1 MKADN
6 KPEERLIQEDSV
18 KCYLKEI
25 SEIPLLTVEEEIELA
40 QKIEVGDR
48 EARENMIN
56 ANLRLVTS
64 VAKKYVNSSSLS
76 ILDLIQEGNIGL
88 MKAVDKFDYRR
99 GYRFSTY
106 ATWWIRQAITRSII
120 DLGKTIRIPVH
131 MKEQMNKIAKQIKLF
146 LLEKGREPSLREIAM
161 LSGVAE
167 DKIKD
172 ILPYFSDIV
181 SLDMPIGD
189 SEEKVVMDYVADGTS
204 TDQYQMIEIL
214 IMGEKVNEILE
225 QLSEREQNILK
236 LRFGFIDGKIWT
248 LDEIGREYE
257 VTRERIRQIEAK
269 ALEKLG
275 NKKEVKCLK
284 TFIEV

>member
-1 MKADN
+1 MNTSSKA
-6 KPEERLIQEDSV
+6 EERLIQEDSV

-25 SEIPLLTVEEEIELA
+25 SEIPLLTVEEEVLLA
-40 QKIEVGDR
+40 QKIEAGDSS
-48 EARENMIN
+48 ARECMIN

-64 VAKKYVNSSSLS
+64 VAKKYVSSCSLS

-131 MKEQMNKIAKQIKLF
+131 MKEQMNKIAKQIKVF
-146 LLEKGREPSLREIAM
+146 LLEQGREPTINELSF
-161 LSGVAE
+161 LSGIAE
-167 DKIKD
+167 EKIRA
-172 ILPYFSDIV
+172 ILPYFSEII
-181 SLDMPIGD
+181 SLDMPIGE
-189 SEEKVVMDYVADGTS
+189 SEEKVIMDYVADGNS
-204 TDQYQMIEIL
+204 DEQYHTIEIL
-214 IMGEKVNEILE
+214 ILGEKVNEVLD
-225 QLSEREQNILK
+225 QLSEREQNILR

-275 NKKEVKCLK
+275 NKKEVKSLK
-284 TFIEV
+284 TFIC